1 MTNLQKMLLAA
12 GLLLP
17 LGTMA
22 QTYIGYVN
30 DNMEINKSTGVGFST
45 TEATYGEA
53 IRIPASKAATFKGR
67 QISGVRT
74 MLSTRKVSNAKIFLT
89 KELGGTPV
97 AEASVTVP
105 SNYRAGNYLDLKFS
119 SPVELDGSE
128 FYVGYTLTLNEPNG
142 GKPCL
147 YDQTYDFAEG
157 TSWAYADGSWI
168 DVSSKGYGAP
178 VLKFIV
184 DSAPSVADVVVKPFS
199 TTNFYKASQSYGIL
213 GELYN
218 FGNTPITTLT
228 FTTQVGDEAPE
239 THEYNGLNVTPNTSY
254 QFYLENVK
262 PESVGNMKL
271 TVNVSS
277 VNGTTDA
284 DESDNKQE
292 SNIYVYPANMKKR
305 ILIEKFTG
313 QACGNCPEGDVAI
326 NAAVK
331 GREDDF
337 VVVAHHTYLSGTTGD
352 LFAVN
357 ESFSLGS
364 WFFNSNSSYAPA
376 GMVNRAPYTS
386 GLSTVVF
393 GNGGGGLTEG
403 LTPGIMLQDKTE
415 PYISV
420 GLNNNFDETTRK
432 GTVDVVLHT
441 YHLPTVA
448 SDKLKHTVNVYLTQD
463 GIVGYQSGGGSAYTH
478 NHALR
483 QCLTGTWGDVV
494 ELNEGETITKTYE
507 YEIPEKIESTY
518 SHAKL
523 DAVPANMNI
532 VAFVNDITDSPL
544 TCVVYN
550 ANTIPVT
557 TNGQTEGIS
566 KAQVTENTAHAFVN
580 GNQLSVSGA
589 YRKAEVYDLSGK
601 QVGVLTGN
609 GAVQLTKGVYV
620 VRVDGHSSKVVVK

>member
-1 MTNLQKMLLAA
+1 
-12 GLLLP
+12 
-17 LGTMA
+17 
-22 QTYIGYVN
+22 
-30 DNMEINKSTGVGFST
+30 
-45 TEATYGEA
+45 
-53 IRIPASKAATFKGR
+53 
-67 QISGVRT
+67 
-74 MLSTRKVSNAKIFLT
+74 
-89 KELGGTPV
+89 
-97 AEASVTVP
+97 
-105 SNYRAGNYLDLKFS
+105 
-119 SPVELDGSE
+119 
-128 FYVGYTLTLNEPNG
+128 
-142 GKPCL
+142 
-147 YDQTYDFAEG
+147 
-157 TSWAYADGSWI
+157 
-168 DVSSKGYGAP
+168 
-178 VLKFIV
+178 
-184 DSAPSVADVVVKPFS
+184 
-199 TTNFYKASQSYGIL
+199 
-213 GELYN
+213 
-218 FGNTPITTLT
+218 
-228 FTTQVGDEAPE
+228 
-239 THEYNGLNVTPNTSY
+239 
-254 QFYLENVK
+254 
-262 PESVGNMKL
+262 
-271 TVNVSS
+271 
-277 VNGTTDA
+277 
-284 DESDNKQE
+284 
-292 SNIYVYPANMKKR
+292 VY
-305 ILIEKFTG
+305 
-313 QACGNCPEGDVAI
+313 
-326 NAAVK
+326 
-331 GREDDF
+331 
-337 VVVAHHTYLSGTTGD
+337 H
-352 LFAVN
+352 
-357 ESFSLGS
+357 
-364 WFFNSNSSYAPA
+364 
-376 GMVNRAPYTS
+376 NRAIDQIARTLAVTGISTPAFWL
-386 GLSTVVF
+386 GLGAIVLF
-393 GNGGGGLTEG
+393 YGHLGWLPGGGRLSEG
-403 LTPGIMLQDKTE
+403 LTPGIILQDKTE

-518 SHAKL
+518 SGAKL

>member
-53 IRIPASKAATFKGR
+53 IRIPASKAATFNGR

-105 SNYRAGNYLDLKFS
+105 SNYRAGNYLDFKFS

-218 FGNTPITTLT
+218 FGNTPYYQHNSPQNDFI
-228 FTTQVGDEAPE
+228 PRR
-239 THEYNGLNVTPNTSY
+239 NLNFSVAVFDLHQPCSWRSY
-254 QFYLENVK
+254 
-262 PESVGNMKL
+262 
-271 TVNVSS
+271 
-277 VNGTTDA
+277 
-284 DESDNKQE
+284 
-292 SNIYVYPANMKKR
+292 
-305 ILIEKFTG
+305 
-313 QACGNCPEGDVAI
+313 
-326 NAAVK
+326 
-331 GREDDF
+331 
-337 VVVAHHTYLSGTTGD
+337 
-352 LFAVN
+352 
-357 ESFSLGS
+357 
-364 WFFNSNSSYAPA
+364 
-376 GMVNRAPYTS
+376 
-386 GLSTVVF
+386 
-393 GNGGGGLTEG
+393 
-403 LTPGIMLQDKTE
+403 
-415 PYISV
+415 
-420 GLNNNFDETTRK
+420 
-432 GTVDVVLHT
+432 
-441 YHLPTVA
+441 
-448 SDKLKHTVNVYLTQD
+448 
-463 GIVGYQSGGGSAYTH
+463 
-478 NHALR
+478 
-483 QCLTGTWGDVV
+483 
-494 ELNEGETITKTYE
+494 
-507 YEIPEKIESTY
+507 ESTQQQQ
-518 SHAKL
+518 L
-523 DAVPANMNI
+523 
-532 VAFVNDITDSPL
+532 L
-544 TCVVYN
+544 QCVD
-550 ANTIPVT
+550 PV
-557 TNGQTEGIS
+557 S
-566 KAQVTENTAHAFVN
+566 
-580 GNQLSVSGA
+580 L
-589 YRKAEVYDLSGK
+589 
-601 QVGVLTGN
+601 
-609 GAVQLTKGVYV
+609 
-620 VRVDGHSSKVVVK
+620 SSKCCSCCC